1 MKGILGFFQRKG
13 PVKKGEEGGEEG
25 DATKVR
31 RARQLVVLER
41 RANNVKGFKDFHLK
55 PRPESGLDC
64 LACAEFALVGSTW
77 TIVLGARAVGVSA
90 LVDCAR

>member
-1 MKGILGFFQRKG
+1 MPVKGILGFFQRKG
-13 PVKKGEEGGEEG
+13 PAKKGEEGGEEG

-41 RANNVKGFKDFHLK
+41 RGNNVGFYLK
-55 PRPESGLDC
+55 PRLESGLEW
-64 LACAEFALVGSTW
+64 LICAEFALVDSTW